1 MPEFS
6 FYFSYTR
13 TNFRHIFL
21 ACLVKDVQTG
31 CSLQIMTIMR
41 KLYLL
46 TLGRTKIVVPSEIVL
61 NILIKKRKTWI
72 YKVDAHLASCL
83 TMKASKMLWDLSGED
98 HKQKFLLKE
107 QKIQQGVCKPRI
119 ILHRRNGSWSESWIN
134 AEINLYVRGECKEE
148 RLKKFCKE
156 FLLIL

>member
-61 NILIKKRKTWI
+61 NILIKKKEKLEYTRWMHIWQAVWQWKHQKCCETFLEKTI
-72 YKVDAHLASCL
+72 SKNSYLKNKKSSKVSVNQGLFYTEEMAVEVRVGS
-83 TMKASKMLWDLSGED
+83 ML
-98 HKQKFLLKE
+98 K
-107 QKIQQGVCKPRI
+107 
-119 ILHRRNGSWSESWIN
+119 
-134 AEINLYVRGECKEE
+134 
-148 RLKKFCKE
+148 
-156 FLLIL
+156 